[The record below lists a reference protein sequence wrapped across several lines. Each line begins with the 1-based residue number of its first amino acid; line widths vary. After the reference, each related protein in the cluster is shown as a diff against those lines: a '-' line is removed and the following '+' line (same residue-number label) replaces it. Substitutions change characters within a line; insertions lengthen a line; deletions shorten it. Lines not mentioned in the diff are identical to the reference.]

1 MAAAPTMARAT
12 SHAAV
17 AATIGRLAMDVCL
30 FMSQNFGFVSLPD
43 ELQKQ
48 ISLKLP
54 LDLLARIDTAAR
66 ELNLSRAS
74 FIKMQMTRA
83 IAKD

>member
-1 MAAAPTMARAT
+1 MKKHINIPSTAAAQSFISGAPDAQPAKK
-12 SHAAV
+12 
-17 AATIGRLAMDVCL
+17 DE
-30 FMSQNFGFVSLPD
+30 LPD